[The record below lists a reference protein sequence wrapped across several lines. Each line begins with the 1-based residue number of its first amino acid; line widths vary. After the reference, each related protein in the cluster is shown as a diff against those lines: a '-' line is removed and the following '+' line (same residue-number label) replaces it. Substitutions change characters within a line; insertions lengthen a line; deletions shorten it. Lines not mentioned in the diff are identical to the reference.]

1 MQIGDKVLVRGTID
15 EIRKDVVIIKNE
27 GGYFGTVPSEIVT
40 SKPIEPIDKIREEIA
55 AYGSIWVE
63 YTIVDKTESGIEKVV
78 ENVLKQAKEQVLDV
92 IDKYKA
98 ESEAEDGY

>member
-40 SKPIEPIDKIREEIA
+40 SKPIEPIDKIRAE
-55 AYGSIWVE
+55 
-63 YTIVDKTESGIEKVV
+63 IEKQ
-78 ENVLKQAKEQVLDV
+78 EKWLLQAGYNAYNVDIAFSSIKSVL
-92 IDKYKA
+92 A
-98 ESEAEDGY
+98 ESEE